1 MDDHDPD
8 RTVEDGPG
16 LDSTRAYL
24 DANRANWND
33 RAPLH
38 AAPDMGYAVD
48 RYVADRTLL
57 SDVVTFDRARLG
69 DLDGVRAV
77 HLQCHIGTDTL
88 SLARLGADIV
98 GLDFS
103 SASIEAAREL
113 VARTGDPVS
122 FVEAN
127 VYDAASVLEP
137 ASFDLVYTGIGALC
151 WLPSI
156 ERWAAVV
163 AALLRPGG
171 RLFLREVHPVLWSV
185 DEGRTD
191 ALTLGF
197 PYFEQSEPLRWDD
210 DVTYVE
216 TARPLT
222 ATVTYEWNHGLGEI
236 VTALL
241 GQGLRL
247 TMLIEHDSVP
257 WNAVPGQMVERP
269 DGEWALSAEPSP
281 APLSYTLQA
290 VRE

>member
-1 MDDHDPD
+1 MDDLAPIA
-8 RTVEDGPG
+8 EDTTG
-16 LDSTRAYL
+16 LDATCAYL

-38 AAPDMGYAVD
+38 AAPDTGYAVD

-57 SDVVTFDRARLG
+57 SDVVAFDRARLG
-69 DLDGVRAV
+69 DLAAVRAV

-88 SLARLGADIV
+88 SLARLGADVV

-137 ASFDLVYTGIGALC
+137 TSFDLVYTGIGALC

-163 AALLRPGG
+163 AALLKPGG
-171 RLFLREVHPVLWSV
+171 RLFLREVHPMLWSV

-191 ALTLGF
+191 ALTLRF

-216 TARPLT
+216 TTRPLT

-269 DGEWALSAEPSP
+269 DGEWALRAEPSP